1 MSLPQ
6 TNAHASARTRI
17 LASFL
22 HLQALPSIWRFTAEL
37 AAAPL
42 EAPDT
47 YGIARPWY
55 CCFFVCILVSGRSL
69 AERLSNPV
77 GVGQFSREELV
88 AQNNLLLGLL
98 RLQGRQVQAPWKT
111 SNSCWES
118 LCQPPRDFVFAI
130 EQMGD
135 IRDSEATTAL
145 THDTRDGC
153 SD

>member
-17 LASFL
+17 LAFFL
-22 HLQALPSIWRFTAEL
+22 HLRALSSIWQFP
-37 AAAPL
+37 AAAL

-55 CCFFVCILVSGRSL
+55 CCFFVCILVSGRSF
-69 AERLSNPV
+69 AERLHNPV
-77 GVGQFSREELV
+77 GVGQFSREQLV

-111 SNSCWES
+111 SNSCWEP
-118 LCQPPRDFVFAI
+118 LCQPPRDFVFTI
-130 EQMGD
+130 EQIED
-135 IRDSEATTAL
+135 IRDSEATTAPA
-145 THDTRDGC
+145 HDASDGR